1 MTKDQ
6 YFEMC
11 DFMGSEPKEDE
22 IPVDFE
28 DLPNVVQQALEIYG
42 YLPDRWE
49 GMSATFMGKDYSIV
63 FELFTTYE
71 IEHNVE
77 KRLLLRIMSVIDS
90 IRSKIIQGKQSVKKS
105 SK

>member
-6 YFEMC
+6 YYEMC
-11 DFMGSEPKEDE
+11 DMLGNEPNTEE
-22 IPVDFE
+22 IPVEFD
-28 DLPNVVQQALEIYG
+28 DLSILVQQALEIYY

-77 KRLLLRIMSVIDS
+77 RRLLLRIMNIVDS
-90 IRSKIIQGKQSVKKS
+90 IRSRIIRDKQQVKKS
-105 SK
+105 S